1 MLPAAVLGFIVGWA
15 VGVWLGW
22 EPFFTAVG
30 VLLLAQVVVDACWVS
45 RYGAATPAAS
55 AYSRSSAV
63 GGVP

>member
-1 MLPAAVLGFIVGWA
+1 VLGFIVGWA

-45 RYGAATPAAS
+45 R
-55 AYSRSSAV
+55 
-63 GGVP
+63 